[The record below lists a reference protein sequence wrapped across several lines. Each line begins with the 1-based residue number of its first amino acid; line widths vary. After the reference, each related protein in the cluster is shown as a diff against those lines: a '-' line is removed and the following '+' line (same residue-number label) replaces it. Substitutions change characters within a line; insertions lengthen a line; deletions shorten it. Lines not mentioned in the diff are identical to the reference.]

1 MFELSTSSLNASWWM
16 VDSCTARIGEQGM
29 RLGFSVQREKGREG
43 ERERGREGERE
54 RGEMEREGE
63 IERERERGR
72 EGERVLMLEPSASYF
87 NAPWWMVDSCTASI
101 GASLWSDMSG

>member
-1 MFELSTSSLNASWWM
+1 MVSKQCPRALTASS
-16 VDSCTARIGEQGM
+16 
-29 RLGFSVQREKGREG
+29 
-43 ERERGREGERE
+43 ERG

-72 EGERVLMLEPSASYF
+72 EGERVLMLEPSTSYF

-101 GASLWSDMSG
+101 G